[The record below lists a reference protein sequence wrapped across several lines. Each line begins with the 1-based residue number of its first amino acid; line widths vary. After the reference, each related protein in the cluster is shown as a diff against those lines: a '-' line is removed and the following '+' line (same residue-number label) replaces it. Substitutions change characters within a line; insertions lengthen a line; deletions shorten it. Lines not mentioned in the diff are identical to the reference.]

1 MMKKMEQQQ
10 EQVGVVFIHGA
21 GLNRGIWTEVATGFE
36 YPSLF
41 IDFPIREVEDASHNT
56 LALADYVRHIRQQ
69 IDAWGV
75 SKIVL
80 VAHSL
85 GGIPALQVADALA
98 DRLAGFVAVG
108 AAIPRKGGSFLS
120 VLPFPKRIL
129 MSIILRKLGTK
140 PPESAIRSGLCN
152 DLSEEQASQVIK
164 NFTPESIRVY
174 TDSIDVTPPP
184 VPKLYVQLSKDKE
197 FGSAMQQK
205 MIANLKAEYVR
216 TLDSGHLPMLSDPKG
231 LRHVLNQFLT
241 EAI

>member
-1 MMKKMEQQQ
+1 MNKMGQEK

-21 GLNRGIWTEVATGFE
+21 GLNQGIWSEVATDFE

-41 IDFPIREVEDASHNT
+41 IDFPQRDGLYASRKE
-56 LALADYVRHIRQQ
+56 LALADYVHHIRQQ
-69 IDAWGV
+69 IDTWGV
-75 SKIVL
+75 RRIVL

-85 GGIPALQVADALA
+85 GGIPALQVADALS
-98 DRLAGFVAVG
+98 DRLSGFVAVG

-129 MSIILRKLGTK
+129 MSIILRKLGTR

-152 DLSEEQASQVIK
+152 DLTEAQASQVVQS
-164 NFTPESIRVY
+164 FAPESIRVY
-174 TDSIDVTPPP
+174 TDPIDVTPPP

-197 FGSAMQQK
+197 FGSSVQQK
-205 MIANLKAEYVR
+205 MIANLMPEHIR

-231 LRHVLNQFLT
+231 LRDVLDQFLS
-241 EAI
+241 EVI